1 MNILTIGDLVGDIG
15 VKKLKKELK
24 RIIEENNINFVI
36 VNGENAAEG
45 MGISKKNFNDL
56 LEEPIDVITMGNHT
70 WAKKDIFSF
79 IDHEKLIV
87 PANYSPK
94 CPGKGYN
101 IYNVNGKN
109 ICVVQVL
116 GRTSMT
122 VLSENPFNKMEKIL
136 ERIKDKC
143 DIIMCEVHAE
153 ATAEKIAMGYYLDGK
168 VTAVYG
174 THTHVQTAD
183 EQILEKGTGYI
194 TDIGMTGPK
203 YSVIGMDVQTSIK
216 RFSTTLPERYK
227 ISSDNNCVLS
237 GCIFNIDD
245 NTNKVV
251 GIKRILEY

>member
-101 IYNVNGKN
+101 IYNVNGKK

-136 ERIKDKC
+136 ERIKEKC

-153 ATAEKIAMGYYLDGK
+153 ATAEKIAMGHYLTGM
-168 VTAVYG
+168 VTCVFG

-183 EQILEKGTGYI
+183 ECILEKGTMYI
-194 TDIGMTGPK
+194 SDVGMTGPIDG
-203 YSVIGMDVQTSIK
+203 VIGVDKDVIIE
-216 RFSTTLPERYK
+216 RFMTGKPSKHVCAKGRMQISAVLLDFDLNKIERIHIIGENTT
-227 ISSDNNCVLS
+227 N
-237 GCIFNIDD
+237 
-245 NTNKVV
+245 
-251 GIKRILEY
+251 